1 MFQMFISELDGAE
14 MPMWCPPTPPQDD
27 NDIYM
32 DETLSFL
39 YEARVMPEQALPP
52 VYVPKAHKKP
62 KMEAITTR
70 KQKQRK
76 EEQPRVPRSLFD
88 KPKEV
93 VMKQRRDAKMQR
105 LRHNFQVP
113 TKMIAGRSPMGQQP
127 SQPPT
132 PQPTPIVAKPEP
144 DPNYPE
150 WLVHE
155 EWALLE
161 AVQHIQKL
169 NSDLLIDNPAQIV
182 NWDFVSDFV
191 SVVGR
196 CFRAA
201 KHCRYQ
207 YEYFVLPREDGKI
220 VYNIKQKKTPKSI
233 YKTKNNRP
241 LRTEQLYSQE
251 GLRNFSQLYDI
262 RFTAMMDIGSKR
274 PAGLRQTHVNPTA
287 KPTKHALILAEQGIN
302 YDQPLL
308 PSQLAARRA
317 ERIAMDK
324 KKQQQAAAAQQ
335 QQQAAAAAVAAAQQH
350 AQVASVTAAVQD
362 VGALAQRTVQAGL
375 ATPGVTPTIQ
385 GQQLSSIV
393 SVTPTT
399 VITGQV
405 PKVAVGPGLSAVS
418 IARTLSA
425 AGNIIVN
432 APAGLQS
439 GPFAAINKRISQAAL
454 PTTIAVSANLPPTI
468 RGQRPSTPTIT
479 MQELSNSTAITV
491 ASVAGARPII
501 QTTVAAS
508 GLAAGQK
515 IAAMTAAGGLQ
526 PQLTARSLTPHQI
539 NILRQSQQSI
549 IRTQAAGAGGAAQLR
564 AQRLLTP
571 DQLRAQ
577 QLKHSGTTQK
587 VITQQLL
594 VPVGRGGQSILQG
607 AKPAGL
613 LRTAALPR
621 MGEEQLQ
628 ALRMR
633 THMQAQAGKQASFT
647 LQTAQIIQGQ
657 VTPGVATSQTPV
669 ALVKSVSASPAVTV
683 SGTIPVTGLA
693 VAQQR
698 AVVASKSPTVSQLQQ
713 QRMQLLQQRKVGG
726 QPKVTGLA
734 AGKAGQQ
741 IPLLIPQNTR
751 LNTVLTSNQILH
763 QIGLVNKTSGAIQQI
778 ITHSSQPT
786 IITQVSQAGG
796 QPITQMKVSLTSGN
810 QSLAPGTPITVTQ
823 VTSAGG
829 PGIGLS
835 LSGPGPVKTATITSL
850 EASGTPT
857 SIQVHAVAGQSGV
870 AKQQQ
875 SLVTAQAVVAGQQQS
890 LVTGQTLQL
899 QQTGT
904 SAPTSSQAAIPAVSP
919 VQFLQVSSASGQP
932 AQAGSSATQAGTVTS
947 VLRAVS
953 VVSRAQTPTQ
963 ISLVSTT
970 PAPPSAAASLSVGQ
984 TQSAQST
991 QGASD
996 SSGSAQPHVIAQ
1008 NVPAPA
1014 AMATVVTQT
1023 NQPEVTQSTA
1033 GGQKAS
1039 PYAMRT
1045 RNTKH

>member
-1 MFQMFISELDGAE
+1 MFISDLDGAE

-52 VYVPKAHKKP
+52 VHVPKAHKKP
-62 KMEAITTR
+62 KLEAITTR

-113 TKMIAGRSPMGQQP
+113 TKMIAGRSPLGQQP
-127 SQPPT
+127 SQPAT
-132 PQPTPIVAKPEP
+132 PQPSPIVAKPEP

-207 YEYFVLPREDGKI
+207 YEYVVLPREDGKI
-220 VYNIKQKKTPKSI
+220 VYNMKQKKTPKSI
-233 YKTKNNRP
+233 YKTKNSRP

-274 PAGLRQTHVNPTA
+274 PAALRQTIVNPAA
-287 KPTKHALILAEQGIN
+287 KPIKHALILADQGIN
-302 YDQPLL
+302 YDQPQL

-335 QQQAAAAAVAAAQQH
+335 QQQQQAAAVAAAQQQ
-350 AQVASVTAAVQD
+350 AQASSVTAAVPD
-362 VGALAQRTVQAGL
+362 VTALAQRTVQAGL
-375 ATPGVTPTIQ
+375 ATPGVTPTLQ

-405 PKVAVGPGLSAVS
+405 PKVAVGAGLSAVS
-418 IARTLSA
+418 IARTLGAA

-439 GPFAAINKRISQAAL
+439 GPFAAINKRISQATL
-454 PTTIAVSANLPPTI
+454 PTTIAVSANLTPTI

-479 MQELSNSTAITV
+479 MQDLATSTAITV
-491 ASVAGARPII
+491 ASVAGARPLI

-508 GLAAGQK
+508 SLAAGQK

-526 PQLTARSLTPHQI
+526 PQLTARSLTQHQI

-577 QLKHSGTTQK
+577 QLKHTTQK

-613 LRTAALPR
+613 LRTTALPR

-633 THMQAQAGKQASFT
+633 TQMQAQAGKQ

-683 SGTIPVTGLA
+683 TGTIPVTGLA

-698 AVVASKSPTVSQLQQ
+698 TVVASKSPTVSQLQQ

-726 QPKVTGLA
+726 QPKVTGLAA

-763 QIGLVNKTSGAIQQI
+763 QIGLVNKSSGAIQQI

-810 QSLAPGTPITVTQ
+810 QTLTAGTPITVTQ

-850 EASGTPT
+850 EAGGTPT
-857 SIQVHAVAGQSGV
+857 GIQVHAVAGQAGV
-870 AKQQQ
+870 SKQQQ
-875 SLVTAQAVVAGQQQS
+875 SLVTAQAVAAGQQQQS
-890 LVTGQTLQL
+890 LVTAQTLQI
-899 QQTGT
+899 QQAGT
-904 SAPTSSQAAIPAVSP
+904 STPTSSQSTLAAASP
-919 VQFLQVSSASGQP
+919 VQFLQVTNASGQSGS
-932 AQAGSSATQAGTVTS
+932 QAAGVTS

-963 ISLVSTT
+963 ISLVSST
-970 PAPPSAAASLSVGQ
+970 PIQPSASASQPAV
-984 TQSAQST
+984 SAQSVQLT
-991 QGASD
+991 AAGTSESGA
-996 SSGSAQPHVIAQ
+996 GAQTHVIAQ

-1023 NQPEVTQSTA
+1023 NQPEPTQSTA

>member
-1 MFQMFISELDGAE
+1 MFISELDGAE

-32 DETLSFL
+32 DETLCFL
-39 YEARVMPEQALPP
+39 YEPRVMPEQALPP

-62 KMEAITTR
+62 KLEAITTR

-113 TKMIAGRSPMGQQP
+113 TKMIAGRAPLGQQP
-127 SQPPT
+127 SQPTT

-161 AVQHIQKL
+161 AVQNIQKL

-207 YEYFVLPREDGKI
+207 YEYVVLPREDGKI
-220 VYNIKQKKTPKSI
+220 VYNMKQKKSPKSI
-233 YKTKNNRP
+233 YKTKNSRP

-274 PAGLRQTHVNPTA
+274 PAALRQTIVNPAA
-287 KPTKHALILAEQGIN
+287 KPIKHALILAEQGIN
-302 YDQPLL
+302 YDQPQL

-317 ERIAMDK
+317 ERIALDK

-335 QQQAAAAAVAAAQQH
+335 QQQQQAAAVAAAQQ
-350 AQVASVTAAVQD
+350 AQAASVTAAVQD
-362 VGALAQRTVQAGL
+362 VSALAQRTVQAGF
-375 ATPGVTPTIQ
+375 ATPGVTPTLQ

-405 PKVAVGPGLSAVS
+405 PKVAVGAGLSAVS
-418 IARTLSA
+418 IARTLGAA

-454 PTTIAVSANLPPTI
+454 PNTIPVSANLTPTI

-479 MQELSNSTAITV
+479 MQDLATSTAITL
-491 ASVAGARPII
+491 ASVAGARPLI

-508 GLAAGQK
+508 SLAAGQK
-515 IAAMTAAGGLQ
+515 IAAMTATGGLQ

-549 IRTQAAGAGGAAQLR
+549 IRTQAAGAGGTAHLR

-577 QLKHSGTTQK
+577 QLKHTTQK

-594 VPVGRGGQSILQG
+594 VPVRGGQSILQG

-613 LRTAALPR
+613 LRATALPR
-621 MGEEQLQ
+621 VGEEQLQ

-633 THMQAQAGKQASFT
+633 TQMQAQAGKQ

-669 ALVKSVSASPAVTV
+669 ALVKSVTASPAVTV
-683 SGTIPVTGLA
+683 TGTIPVTGLA

-698 AVVASKSPTVSQLQQ
+698 TVVASKSPTVSQLQQ
-713 QRMQLLQQRKVGG
+713 QRMLLQQRKVGG

-786 IITQVSQAGG
+786 IITQVTQAGG

-810 QSLAPGTPITVTQ
+810 QTLTAGTPITVTQ

-829 PGIGLS
+829 AGIGLS

-850 EASGTPT
+850 EAGSTPT
-857 SIQVHAVAGQSGV
+857 GIQVHAVAGQTAGV
-870 AKQQQ
+870 AKQQSLVTAQAVAAGQQQQ
-875 SLVTAQAVVAGQQQS
+875 SLVTAQAIQIQQA
-890 LVTGQTLQL
+890 
-899 QQTGT
+899 GT
-904 SAPTSSQAAIPAVSP
+904 STPTSGQSTLAAASP
-919 VQFLQVSSASGQP
+919 VQFLQVTNASGQSGS
-932 AQAGSSATQAGTVTS
+932 QAAGVTS

-963 ISLVSTT
+963 ISLVPSTQAQ
-970 PAPPSAAASLSVGQ
+970 PSSAASQPVTVAAVS
-984 TQSAQST
+984 TQSVQLAVAGTTESGAGAQT
-991 QGASD
+991 
-996 SSGSAQPHVIAQ
+996 HVIAQ

-1023 NQPEVTQSTA
+1023 NQPEATQSTA
-1033 GGQKAS
+1033 GSQKAS

>member
-1 MFQMFISELDGAE
+1 MFISELDGSE

-32 DETLSFL
+32 DETLCFL

-62 KMEAITTR
+62 KLEAITTR

-113 TKMIAGRSPMGQQP
+113 TKMIAGRAPIGQQT
-127 SQPPT
+127 SQPTT
-132 PQPTPIVAKPEP
+132 PQPAPIVAKPEP

-161 AVQHIQKL
+161 AVQNIQKL

-207 YEYFVLPREDGKI
+207 YEYVVLPREDGKI
-220 VYNIKQKKTPKSI
+220 VYNMKQKKSPKSI
-233 YKTKNNRP
+233 YKTKNSRP

-274 PAGLRQTHVNPTA
+274 PAALRQTIVNPSA
-287 KPTKHALILAEQGIN
+287 KPIKHALVLAEQGIN
-302 YDQPLL
+302 YDQLQL

-317 ERIAMDK
+317 ERIASDK

-335 QQQAAAAAVAAAQQH
+335 QQQQQQAAAVAAAQQ
-350 AQVASVTAAVQD
+350 AQAAVTAAVQD
-362 VGALAQRTVQAGL
+362 VSALAQRTVQAGL
-375 ATPGVTPTIQ
+375 GTPVVTPTLQ

-393 SVTPTT
+393 SLPVTPTT

-405 PKVAVGPGLSAVS
+405 PKVAVGANLSAVS
-418 IARTLSA
+418 IARTLGAA

-439 GPFAAINKRISQAAL
+439 GPFAAINKRISQATL
-454 PTTIAVSANLPPTI
+454 PTTIAVSANLTPTI

-479 MQELSNSTAITV
+479 MQDLATSTAITV
-491 ASVAGARPII
+491 ASVAGARPLI

-508 GLAAGQK
+508 SLAAGQK

-526 PQLTARSLTPHQI
+526 PQLTARSLTQHQI
-539 NILRQSQQSI
+539 NILRSQQSI
-549 IRTQAAGAGGAAQLR
+549 IRTQAAGAGAAHLR

-577 QLKHSGTTQK
+577 QLKHTTQK

-607 AKPAGL
+607 KPTGL
-613 LRTAALPR
+613 LRATALPR
-621 MGEEQLQ
+621 VGEEQLQ

-633 THMQAQAGKQASFT
+633 TQMQAQAGKQVRPAI
-647 LQTAQIIQGQ
+647 QTAQIIQGQ

-683 SGTIPVTGLA
+683 TGAIPVTGLA

-698 AVVASKSPTVSQLQQ
+698 SVASKSPTVSQLQQ
-713 QRMQLLQQRKVGG
+713 QRMLLQQRKVGG
-726 QPKVTGLA
+726 QQKVTGLAA

-751 LNTVLTSNQILH
+751 FNFTSNQILH

-810 QSLAPGTPITVTQ
+810 QTITAGTPITVTQ

-829 PGIGLS
+829 AGIGLS

-850 EASGTPT
+850 EAGSTPT
-857 SIQVHAVAGQSGV
+857 GIQVHAVPGQASV
-870 AKQQQ
+870 TKQQ
-875 SLVTAQAVVAGQQQS
+875 SLVSAQAVVAGQQQS
-890 LVTGQTLQL
+890 LVTAQALQI
-899 QQTGT
+899 QQAGT
-904 SAPTSSQAAIPAVSP
+904 STSTSGQSTLAAASP
-919 VQFLQVSSASGQP
+919 VQFLQVTNASGQSGS
-932 AQAGSSATQAGTVTS
+932 QAAGVTS

-963 ISLVSTT
+963 ISLVPSTQAQSV
-970 PAPPSAAASLSVGQ
+970 PAASQPATASVVSTQSVQIAVAGTSESGSGGQ
-984 TQSAQST
+984 T
-991 QGASD
+991 
-996 SSGSAQPHVIAQ
+996 HVIAQ
-1008 NVPAPA
+1008 NVPTPA
-1014 AMATVVTQT
+1014 VMATVVTQT
-1023 NQPEVTQSTA
+1023 NQPETTQSTA